1 MFSTSQG
8 SSPNNSI
15 GSFESLDLIDLS
27 IKQLADELEYNPSEE
42 SSNQASESF
51 KQGETKGASEED
63 FCSDL
68 HSAETFN
75 SYSAKRELELPC
87 TPRT

>member
-42 SSNQASESF
+42 SSYQASDS
-51 KQGETKGASEED
+51 
-63 FCSDL
+63 
-68 HSAETFN
+68 
-75 SYSAKRELELPC
+75 
-87 TPRT
+87 

>member
-42 SSNQASESF
+42 SSYQASDSY
-51 KQGETKGASEED
+51 KQGETKAASEED
-63 FCSDL
+63 FSAEL
-68 HSAETFN
+68 HSAETFEC
-75 SYSAKRELELPC
+75 SKRELELPC

>member
-27 IKQLADELEYNPSEE
+27 IKQLADELEYNPSGE

-51 KQGETKGASEED
+51 KQGETKGVSEED
-63 FCSDL
+63 FCSEV
-68 HSAETFN
+68 HSKETFN
-75 SYSAKRELELPC
+75 SYSSKRELEIPC